1 MFKRFKGFKSLQRL
15 TALTRKEI
23 TQLLRDRRTLAYLI
37 GVPLIE
43 LFLFAYAIS
52 LTVYHLPTA
61 IVDQSQDRKS
71 REFIQAL
78 VNSTYFDV
86 TLQLASE
93 KEAVRA
99 IDAGQ
104 VKVGLVIPPHFATDV
119 DKGAAH
125 VLILLDGS
133 DNFSVASG
141 VSAASA
147 IAQNYALQLTSQTLS
162 HRAVGSASLAAAPIV
177 TSTRV
182 LYNPDLKDL
191 WFLLPT
197 LAGLIMQTLAV
208 GQSALVVVKEREVG
222 TIEQILVT
230 PTRPLEL
237 ILAKMIP
244 LVGLCI
250 LLIGVILGLGVF
262 WFGVPFQ
269 GSLWLY
275 LLLSLL
281 FTVSSLGLGLLVSSL
296 TTTQRQAQQV
306 TSMLLVF
313 SLLLTGVIY
322 PRVAMPLIPQ
332 LIGNLLPL
340 TYFIRISRGIMTK
353 GVGLAFFESDV
364 LSLVIYTLVVVII
377 AGRSFG
383 KRLD

>member
-1 MFKRFKGFKSLQRL
+1 M
-15 TALTRKEI
+15 
-23 TQLLRDRRTLAYLI
+23 LLYLI
-37 GVPLIE
+37 GLPLIE

-61 IVDQSQDRKS
+61 IVDQSQDQKS
-71 REFIQAL
+71 RAFVQAL
-78 VNSTYFDV
+78 INSTYFDA
-86 TLQLASE
+86 TLHLGSE
-93 KEAVRA
+93 KEAMQA

-104 VKVGLVIPPHFATDV
+104 VKVAVVIPPKFADNI
-119 DKGAAH
+119 DKSDAN
-125 VLILLDGS
+125 VLILLDGT

-147 IAQNYALQLTSQTLS
+147 IAQNYALQLTSQTIAHL
-162 HRAVGSASLAAAPIV
+162 GGNSATAASAAPIV

-197 LAGLIMQTLAV
+197 LIGLIMQTLAV

-222 TIEQILVT
+222 TIEQILAT

-237 ILAKMIP
+237 IVAKMIP
-244 LVGLCI
+244 LLGLCI
-250 LLIGVILGLGVF
+250 VMTGVVLGLGMF

-275 LLLSLL
+275 FWLALL
-281 FTVSSLGLGLLVSSL
+281 FMASSLGLGLLVSSI
-296 TTTQRQAQQV
+296 TKTQQQAQQM
-306 TSMLLVF
+306 TSMLMVF
-313 SLLLTGVIY
+313 SMLLTGVIY
-322 PRVAMPLIPQ
+322 PRLGMPLVPQ
-332 LIGNLLPL
+332 IIGDLLPL

-353 GVGLAFFESDV
+353 GVGLTFFWSDAV
-364 LSLVIYTLVVVII
+364 ILVIYTIVVLVI